1 MNTIKYIFILICLF
15 VQMGCFDDNGNYD
28 YNQVYKIDIKLP
40 NTVTMVVAESHSF
53 KPELSFDEEQPS
65 DVNYEWQV
73 EGEVVSTDSV
83 YTHTA
88 KELGELR
95 CLLTVSD
102 KRTGAKFYK
111 AFSINV
117 KPLYEMGFLLLTEN
131 GDNSDLGFVR
141 AVRTLGN
148 SQTNSNDTIMFVGDY
163 KNCYSEL
170 YGEPIK
176 GKPESLREHFAN
188 DAYNIVYGE
197 VTVKTN
203 LGEKCQFIELNGQ
216 SLKKETHIEEEFV
229 GGVLP
234 DTFHPIDLLHTCF
247 DSFLLDENGLLYT
260 RRCDPATGYHLGHFS
275 KDIVYL
281 GGERSFS
288 NIIYGDY
295 VESSAIYAVEKDIQ
309 TGKKNYLGIYS
320 DDYSPRRNLT
330 ELKLD
335 YYESRF
341 ARHFTD
347 FTEEI
352 VAADYFSSGED
363 DCAGNAVVLKN
374 EAGEYFL
381 HLFVGGGYGSVLNII
396 SSQKINLT
404 KRYGITDFVK
414 LGTFRNCNMIYIADK
429 HNIYYFDYDD
439 YDSVHDFGVVET
451 FDKEIVAIATQS
463 MLSYGKNSYE
473 HHIGVAF
480 ADGYFDI
487 YEMQYDKKDAD
498 CWHKFSSK
506 VYSSSQSFGKIHDV
520 IWKLGI
526 GNLYF
531 NGR

>member
-1 MNTIKYIFILICLF
+1 MKTVKYIFILICLWG
-15 VQMGCFDDNGNYD
+15 QISCFDDNGNYD

-40 NTVTMVVAESHSF
+40 GVVTMVVAETHSF
-53 KPELSFDEEQPS
+53 KPELVFDEEQPLG
-65 DVNYEWQV
+65 VNYEWQV
-73 EGEVVSTDSV
+73 EGKVVSTDSV

-95 CLLTVSD
+95 CMLTVSD

-117 KPLYEMGFLLLTEN
+117 KPLYEMGFLLLMEN

-141 AVRTLGN
+141 AVRVPGN
-148 SQTNSNDTIMFVGDY
+148 AQTNSNDTIEFVGDY
-163 KNCYSEL
+163 KNCYSGL

-176 GKPESLREHFAN
+176 GKPESLNEHFAS
-188 DAYNIVYGE
+188 DDYNTVYGE
-197 VTVKTN
+197 ITVKTN
-203 LGEKCQFIELNGQ
+203 LGDKCQFMELNGQ
-216 SLKKETHIEEEFV
+216 SLAKETYIEEEFV

-234 DTFHPIDLLHTCF
+234 NSFHPINLLHTCY

-260 RRCDPATGYHLGHFS
+260 RRCDPATGYHLGSFS

-288 NIIYGDY
+288 DIIYSDY
-295 VESSAIYAVEKDIQ
+295 VASSAIYAVEQDKK

-320 DDYSPRRNLT
+320 DSYSPRRNLT
-330 ELKLD
+330 EMKLD
-335 YYESRF
+335 YYEDEF
-341 ARHFTD
+341 AGHFTN

-352 VAADYFSSGED
+352 IAADYFSSEEYGFS
-363 DCAGNAVVLKN
+363 GNAVVLKN
-374 EAGEYFL
+374 ESGEYIL
-381 HLFVGGGYGSVLNII
+381 HLFVGGGYGSVLSIL

-404 KRYGITDFVK
+404 KQYGIADFVK

-429 HNIYYFDYDD
+429 HKIYYFDYDD
-439 YDSVHDFGVVET
+439 YESVHDFGEVET
-451 FDKEIVAIATQS
+451 FEKEIVAIATQS
-463 MLSYGKNSYE
+463 MLSYGETSYE

-480 ADGYFDI
+480 ADGTFDI
-487 YEMQYDKKDAD
+487 YEMQFDKKDD
-498 CWHKFSSK
+498 ECLHKFSDK

-520 IWKLGI
+520 IWKLGV